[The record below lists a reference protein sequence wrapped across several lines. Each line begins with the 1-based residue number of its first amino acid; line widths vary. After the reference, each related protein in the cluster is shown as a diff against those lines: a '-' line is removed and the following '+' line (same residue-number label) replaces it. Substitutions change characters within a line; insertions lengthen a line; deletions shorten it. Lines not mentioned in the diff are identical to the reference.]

1 MHNKSTV
8 QALLAGAALA
18 LLAGMAQAETVIKF
32 SHVVAENTPKG
43 QGALM
48 FKKLAEERL
57 PGKVKVEVFPNS
69 QLFGDGKEMEA
80 LLLND
85 VQLIAPSLSK
95 FDRYTNQIQV
105 FDLPFLFNDIA
116 AIHRFQNGP
125 TGQAILKSMTK
136 KGLIGLGYWDNGMK
150 QLSAK
155 KPLKM
160 PEDAK
165 GLKFRI
171 QASDIL
177 EAQFK
182 AVGAIPQKLA
192 FAEVYQALETGV
204 VDGAENP
211 WSNAYSQKFYEVQPY
226 FTESNHGYLG
236 YMLVANAKFWSGL
249 PDDVRKTLE
258 EILAEVTVE
267 VNKSATAFSDGDR
280 QKIKDSGKTEILEMT
295 AEQRAAWQAAM
306 KPVYDKFTDKIGKDI
321 VEAARAANKP

>member
-1 MHNKSTV
+1 MHHKSTV
-8 QALLAGAALA
+8 QALLAGATLA
-18 LLAGMAQAETVIKF
+18 LLTGMAQAETVIKF

-105 FDLPFLFNDIA
+105 FDLPFLFDNIA
-116 AIHRFQNGP
+116 AVHRFQNSP
-125 TGQAILKSMTK
+125 TGKSILASLTK
-136 KGLIGLGYWDNGMK
+136 KGLTGLAYWDNGMK

-155 KPLKM
+155 KPLRM

-182 AVGAIPQKLA
+182 AVGAVPQKLA

-211 WSNAYSQKFYEVQPY
+211 WSNAYSQKFFEVQPY
-226 FTESNHGYLG
+226 FTESDHGYLG
-236 YMLVANAKFWSGL
+236 YMVVANAKFWSDL
-249 PDDVRKTLE
+249 PADVRETLE
-258 EILAEVTVE
+258 KILAEVTVE

-280 QKIKDSGKTEILEMT
+280 QKIKDSGKTEILQMT
-295 AEQRAAWQAAM
+295 PEQRAAWKAAM

-321 VEAARAANKP
+321 VDAAMAANKP